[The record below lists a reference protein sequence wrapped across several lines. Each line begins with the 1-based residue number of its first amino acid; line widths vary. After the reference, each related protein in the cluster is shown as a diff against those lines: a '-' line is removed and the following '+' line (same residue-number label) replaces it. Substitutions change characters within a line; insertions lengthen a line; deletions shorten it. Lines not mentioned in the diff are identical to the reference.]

1 MNTENSDHVKKEGA
15 WEAVHE
21 AFNAEVPE
29 PVEKQLR
36 KTLNAFRQDL
46 REHPYVRRLERH
58 GFPLRQKLIFFSRP
72 WVRPFVLASMGLA
85 VVVIV
90 GSFILGNNPPTWAE
104 VQERF
109 GTMPFFTA
117 SIYRRNVKIP
127 GYHPNPLAEPKF
139 VEFWAGYGN
148 RIRIRSGS
156 KVTFAEKGE
165 ILNTFDLITRSEA
178 YADSITYT
186 IVNKLGKLDT
196 ISLNWILMEENPLAP
211 EHIPEWFPK
220 GLKSKTWNSGGLV
233 DTTSRVIPDPVVSKD
248 IVVFDHDFYYGKAK
262 YGRARVWALRK
273 SRLPIRVVMWP
284 MDDMDDINGR
294 LVRSPVYD
302 MIFTYSKEIPE
313 QFFDPKAFASKLEDP
328 AISIESLLY
337 MFHQDPRGD
346 SIPTPGS

>member
-1 MNTENSDHVKKEGA
+1 MNTEKSDHMKKEGA

-21 AFNAEVPE
+21 AFNTEVPE
-29 PVEKQLR
+29 PVEKHLH
-36 KTLNAFRQDL
+36 KALNAFRQDM

-58 GFPLRQKLIFFSRP
+58 GFPLRQKLIFFSRL
-72 WVRPFVLASMGLA
+72 WIRPFVLASMGLA
-85 VVVIV
+85 VLVIV
-90 GSFILGNNPPTWAE
+90 GSFILGNKPPTWAE

-117 SIYRRNVKIP
+117 SIYRRDVKIAD
-127 GYHPNPLAEPKF
+127 YPLNALVEPKF
-139 VEFWAGYGN
+139 VELWVGYGN

-156 KVTFAEKGE
+156 KVTFAEKGK
-165 ILNTFDLITRSEA
+165 ILNTFDLITRTET

-186 IVNKLGKLDT
+186 IVNKAGKSDT
-196 ISLNWILMEENPLAP
+196 ISLNWILVEENPLAP

-220 GLKSKTWNSGGLV
+220 EWKSKEWNPGGLV
-233 DTTSRVIPDPVVSKD
+233 DTTSRVISDPAVSKD
-248 IVVFDHDFYYGKAK
+248 IVVFDHEFYYAKAK

-302 MIFTYSKEIPE
+302 MIFTYSKEQPK
-313 QFFDPKAFASKLEDP
+313 QFFDPKAFASKLKDP
-328 AISIESLLY
+328 ANSIESLMY
-337 MFHQDPRGD
+337 MFHYYPGGNSQ
-346 SIPTPGS
+346 PTPGS